1 MLSIGHAPRDLSQS
15 DTHPHKDI
23 RPMGIPSGPD
33 AITAGWLTSVL
44 REGGAIDRANVVS
57 VSAGPIA
64 DARGLTS
71 QMNRLSVNYDLKEA
85 DAPRSII
92 AKFSSPTPEMRNRPD
107 TIFAYEREVRFYQQ
121 IAHKTTLPTP
131 TFYYGDIDTETG
143 IHVLLLGDLAPAVS
157 GSRVAGC
164 SPEQAELAVRH
175 IARFHADWWESPQL
189 GETNWLP
196 DARDPCHDPDA
207 ARAEYEQWWRRC
219 SPRKPGT
226 CCPIP
231 SGRLANALVSTVRR
245 SRTTFSTHPRERCY
259 MATTTWA
266 IWSSARQ
273 RKAVPLPSWTGSW
286 CDAGAESGT
295 WHTS

>member
-15 DTHPHKDI
+15 DTHLHKDI

-164 SPEQAELAVRH
+164 SPEQAEMAVRH
-175 IARFHADWWESPQL
+175 IARFHAEWWESPQL
-189 GETNWLP
+189 ERVSWLS

-207 ARAEYEQWWRRC
+207 ARAEYEQWWPLFSEKTRNLLPDPIREIGERFGLHRSEIENHLFNT
-219 SPRKPGT
+219 SPRTLSHGDYHLGNLVFGT
-226 CCPIP
+226 PEEGGP
-231 SGRLANALVSTVRR
+231 
-245 SRTTFSTHPRERCY
+245 F
-259 MATTTWA
+259 
-266 IWSSARQ
+266 
-273 RKAVPLPSWTGSW
+273 AVVDWQ
-286 CDAGAESGT
+286 
-295 WHTS
+295 

>member
-1 MLSIGHAPRDLSQS
+1 ME
-15 DTHPHKDI
+15 
-23 RPMGIPSGPD
+23 IPSGPD

-57 VSAGPIA
+57 VSAEPIA

-164 SPEQAELAVRH
+164 SPEKAELAVRH
-175 IARFHADWWESPQL
+175 IARFHAEWWERVHSWERQTGCQTP
-189 GETNWLP
+189 ETLAMTP
-196 DARDPCHDPDA
+196 MRREPSTSSGG
-207 ARAEYEQWWRRC
+207 RC

-286 CDAGAESGT
+286 CDEGAESGT